1 MSKSENQMN
10 TLYLADE
17 DDVIVRKIKRA
28 TTDAGPLVPNA
39 PMPPYIENLFTLMGL
54 VSSPDTVEKFKSD
67 YNNSS
72 EGNCIIRYGDLKKQL
87 AEDMA
92 AFIKPI
98 REKAADLQKDTATL
112 QKIMKLGAEKAG
124 ESASKTLTLVRSAIG
139 MNYY

>member
-1 MSKSENQMN
+1 
-10 TLYLADE
+10 
-17 DDVIVRKIKRA
+17 
-28 TTDAGPLVPNA
+28 
-39 PMPPYIENLFTLMGL
+39 MGL
-54 VSSPDTVEKFKSD
+54 VSTPDTVEKFTAD

-98 REKAADLQKDTATL
+98 REKAADLQQDTATL
-112 QKIMKLGAEKAG
+112 QKIMKMGAEKAG